1 MENESETDMS
11 DHSMASMM
19 FDDDMDDDDMDTGM
33 EGNESFEMN
42 SEDKFDEEELEDGIG
57 KLKDSKDKLR
67 DIESTIDK
75 INIKKES
82 LYERKDHLDKHKYNE
97 ECDICMENSE
107 SIIDA
112 KAGVQSDLDLIADD
126 KKEMLQKKV
135 DPLFEKRDEVNQH
148 CRKFGISY
156 KRFTN
161 GQECSSYKG
170 LSKNSNKL
178 KEQGFK

>member
-1 MENESETDMS
+1 MKKIFLLIFLGLFLNSCNSYLGKKLSKKSAEDIDVEQIEDACDCVEAFEIISANFLDI
-11 DHSMASMM
+11 
-19 FDDDMDDDDMDTGM
+19 F
-33 EGNESFEMN
+33 GNKTREEMN
-42 SEDKFDEEELEDGIG
+42 EL
-57 KLKDSKDKLR
+57 S
-67 DIESTIDK
+67 
-75 INIKKES
+75 
-82 LYERKDHLDKHKYNE
+82 
-97 ECDICMENSE
+97 
-107 SIIDA
+107 
-112 KAGVQSDLDLIADD
+112 DD

>member
-1 MENESETDMS
+1 MNELS
-11 DHSMASMM
+11 
-19 FDDDMDDDDMDTGM
+19 
-33 EGNESFEMN
+33 
-42 SEDKFDEEELEDGIG
+42 
-57 KLKDSKDKLR
+57 
-67 DIESTIDK
+67 
-75 INIKKES
+75 
-82 LYERKDHLDKHKYNE
+82 
-97 ECDICMENSE
+97 
-107 SIIDA
+107 
-112 KAGVQSDLDLIADD
+112 DD

-178 KEQGFK
+178 KEQGFKQIDPASFTLSITKIYLVILLYNLCS

>member
-1 MENESETDMS
+1 MKKIFPLIFLGLFLNSCNSYLGKKLSKKSAEDIDVEKIEDACDCVEAFEIISANFLDI
-11 DHSMASMM
+11 
-19 FDDDMDDDDMDTGM
+19 F
-33 EGNESFEMN
+33 GNKTREEMN
-42 SEDKFDEEELEDGIG
+42 EL
-57 KLKDSKDKLR
+57 S
-67 DIESTIDK
+67 
-75 INIKKES
+75 
-82 LYERKDHLDKHKYNE
+82 
-97 ECDICMENSE
+97 
-107 SIIDA
+107 
-112 KAGVQSDLDLIADD
+112 DD